1 MTTVRVALPVHLR
14 TLARVDDEVE
24 LLVDDVPTIASVL
37 DALEWRYP
45 ALKGTIRD
53 HGTHKRRA
61 FIRFFADGRDLSH
74 APPDT
79 PLPAAVLTGSDA
91 FWVVGAIAGG

>member
-1 MTTVRVALPVHLR
+1 MTMVRVALPVHLR
-14 TLARVDDEVE
+14 TLAQVDDEVE
-24 LLVDDVPTIASVL
+24 LHLDGTPTIANVL
-37 DALEWRYP
+37 SELESRYP

-61 FIRFFADGRDLSH
+61 FIRYFADGRDLSFEP
-74 APPDT
+74 ADT
-79 PLPAAVLTGSDA
+79 PLPPAVLTGQDA